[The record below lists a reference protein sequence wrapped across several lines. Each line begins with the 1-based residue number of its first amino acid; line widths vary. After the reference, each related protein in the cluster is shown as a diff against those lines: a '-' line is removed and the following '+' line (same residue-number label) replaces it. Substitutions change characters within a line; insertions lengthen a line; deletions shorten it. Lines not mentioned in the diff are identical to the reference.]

1 MIWILIIII
10 VVSVGST
17 VYLGVKSLQAQQQLI
32 RALEALANALQKR
45 QSFDGNT
52 VTHPTESHTA
62 AVRKVVELAPEIIAP
77 NLKTPP
83 RARGGFGTA
92 VRTDDDIQIRQ
103 TSGSE
108 TRSEGCQIGG
118 GQSGQNI
125 ATPAEAGQCA
135 SNSDSQRPTTGRSDK
150 SGDCPPDA
158 GPGPVQ

>member
-52 VTHPTESHTA
+52 VAYPAESHTT

-108 TRSEGCQIGG
+108 TRSEGCQIGS
-118 GQSGQNI
+118 GQSDQNI
-125 ATPAEAGQCA
+125 ATSAKAGQCA
-135 SNSDSQRPTTGRSDK
+135 SSSDSQRPAIDCSDK
-150 SGDCPPDA
+150 PGDYTPDT
-158 GPGPVQ
+158 GPGPIQ